1 MSVHCRMRSCIVR
14 DLCAGP
20 IVAFLLVFSAIGDEL
35 PFDDDLLP
43 ELRTAPTYDRSAW
56 IGHSLATMDVVV
68 VGTARRTATEGDS
81 DESARFDVSEVL
93 WGEISPDLRI
103 DDSELQLVQ
112 PYRFQWDCPGVWILL
127 KTANGY
133 FAMNPT
139 NAPLGHS
146 DWQRLAKTIGDHRPA
161 HPPLV
166 QRVTENGQLYR
177 VYRDEKSG
185 KETWHGTNVWFSN
198 GAYAELVRHGKRVF
212 WRSWDRAGRLNNVI
226 NVSGQKGYVLEY
238 FQGHLCRF
246 AHYRN
251 GKKEGVS
258 RTFYRHKPSQLK
270 EEAHWKHGLRHGPT
284 RKWDLDGKL
293 ASDVPYEEAFI
304 APVVRYRGN
313 APSRALVHQ
322 SEFGVSYSASRE
334 IMDGLKVGMTTD
346 ETSELLKLD
355 FSEESGIRFNSYRPD
370 TYLHVVFKNGR
381 ITERRMGHN
390 GVCLAPRE

>member
-1 MSVHCRMRSCIVR
+1 MSIRYTMRLCKVR
-14 DLCAGP
+14 DLCAGA
-20 IVAFLLVFSAIGDEL
+20 VVVLLLALSAVGDEL
-35 PFDDDLLP
+35 RP
-43 ELRTAPTYDRSAW
+43 ELRTAPNYDRSAW

-68 VGTARRTATEGDS
+68 AGTARRTAAERDGD
-81 DESARFDVSEVL
+81 EAARFDVSEVL
-93 WGEISPDLRI
+93 WGEIPPDLCVDARQ
-103 DDSELQLVQ
+103 LRLVQ

-127 KTANGY
+127 RTAKGY

-139 NAPLGHS
+139 DAPLARS
-146 DWQRLAKTIGDHRPA
+146 EWQRLATTIGDHRPA
-161 HPPLV
+161 RPPLET
-166 QRVTENGQLYR
+166 RITENGQLYH

-185 KETWHGTNVWFSN
+185 KETWHGTNVRFSN
-198 GAYAELVRHGKRVF
+198 GVYTELLGHGKRVF
-212 WRSWDRAGRLNNVI
+212 WRSWDRAGRLENVI
-226 NVSGQKGYVLEY
+226 NVSGKKGYVLEY
-238 FQGHLCRF
+238 YQGHLCKF

-284 RKWDLDGKL
+284 RKWDHGGKL
-293 ASDVPYEEAFI
+293 TSDVLYEEAFI

-313 APSRALVHQ
+313 EPSRGRIHQ
-322 SEFGVSYSASRE
+322 SEFGVSYSASPQ

-355 FSEESGIRFNSYRPD
+355 FSEESGIRFDFYKPD

-381 ITERRMGHN
+381 IADRRMGHN
-390 GVCLAPRE
+390 GVHLAPRE